1 MKKLMNLSN
10 AEILHYVMGSERLR
24 EKFDNYIYESEME
37 WVSEKLSVFN
47 KYKGA
52 LRDYSI
58 GAYCQD
64 YLCMGDPY
72 AVLYAIED
80 SRDYFG
86 ASERVMKK
94 IAMCDKLRGTNLFEH
109 HVRHLLDLYYED
121 ELRPIIKNI
130 EDCSYDIY
138 RGVESIFLLD
148 YVEMFIGYIDD
159 IYINSDGELVRL
171 DYVA

>member
-10 AEILHYVMGSERLR
+10 AEILHYVMGSKRLR
-24 EKFDNYIYESEME
+24 EKFENYIHESEME
-37 WVSEKLSVFN
+37 WVSEKLAVFN

-52 LRDYSI
+52 LRDWSI
-58 GAYCQD
+58 GAYNQD
-64 YLCMGDPY
+64 YLRMGDPH

-86 ASERVMKK
+86 ASDRVEKK
-94 IAMCDKLRGTNLFEH
+94 IAMCNKLRGTNLFEH

-121 ELRPIIKNI
+121 ELRPITKWI

-138 RGVESIFLLD
+138 IGEESERLLD
-148 YVEMFIGYIDD
+148 YVEIFAERIDD
-159 IYINSDGELVRL
+159 IYVNNEDKLVRM